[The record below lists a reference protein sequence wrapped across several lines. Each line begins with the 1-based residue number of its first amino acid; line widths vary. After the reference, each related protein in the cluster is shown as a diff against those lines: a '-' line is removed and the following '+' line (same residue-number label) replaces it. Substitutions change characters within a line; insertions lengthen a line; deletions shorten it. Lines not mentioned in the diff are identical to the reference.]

1 MSSKTHSLSHWR
13 GVFKAAGSDIFE
25 LIEYAIMVAASDRP
39 KEFKRRRDGIA
50 EMIFNEEMQEEK
62 KKEIH
67 GSASMKRKES
77 HGNSGIESDNDD
89 DIEPSFPEENAEQI
103 NNIIAEIYRIN
114 RGGEIKIV
122 EEVLRI
128 KGIIEAKVDQSE
140 RKLLE
145 PLRRLQLISISFD
158 TLKKTLIGVS
168 VKNLTKHN
176 SKRIRDHAKYLITHW
191 TKKVDQW
198 LIESNEAA
206 AAKKDEQ
213 ERLQALKRKIK
224 EGYQKAENAKKQ
236 RCTKVLELKDLPKG
250 LIAQRRMKVMKSKN
264 LPKGPIAV

>member
-13 GVFKAAGSDIFE
+13 GVFKAADSDIFE

-39 KEFKRRRDGIA
+39 KEFKLRRDRIA
-50 EMIFNEEMQEEK
+50 EMIFNQEIMQEEK
-62 KKEIH
+62 KKEID
-67 GSASMKRKES
+67 GSAYMKRKECN
-77 HGNSGIESDNDD
+77 GYSGTESDKDD
-89 DIEPSFPEENAEQI
+89 DTEPSFPEENAEQI

-114 RGGEIKIV
+114 RGGEIKIA

-128 KGIIEAKVDQSE
+128 KGIIEAKLDQSE
-140 RKLLE
+140 LKLLE

-213 ERLQALKRKIK
+213 ESLQASKRKRK
-224 EGYQKAENAKKQ
+224 EGCQKAENAKKQ
-236 RCTKVLELKDLPKG
+236 HRTKVLELKDLPKG
-250 LIAQRRMKVMKSKN
+250 
-264 LPKGPIAV
+264 PIAV